1 MSAETILIGHSL
13 DNDLRALKII
23 HRRCVDT
30 CVMYPHPR
38 GFPFRQSLK
47 YITKK
52 YLDKDIQS
60 YKSSK
65 QIVKLETAAEKGSES
80 KIGDAEAISPPVQQ
94 GHDSVEDA
102 HAALML
108 AVLKVNCGEFLPI
121 TESSDIDNRVSLCDH
136 LFTELKALDIGKSIR
151 SNFLIEEHHIS
162 NKIWVG
168 SRSHVKVLEPSTNLS
183 LASDK
188 MQTFIQCSMKEN
200 LDIRAI
206 GFLGFSMSGG
216 ATLQNLSSLSELSG
230 NGSILLVVTAQTD
243 LTNVKN
249 LSVRKRSLS
258 KKSGSMCVTTWS
270 DKLEAELK
278 SEQKRANIG
287 RCILRVI

>member
-23 HRRCVDT
+23 HRCCVDT

-52 YLDKDIQS
+52 YLDKEIQN

-65 QIVKLETAAEKGSES
+65 QPGTALDKGSES
-80 KIGDAEAISPPVQQ
+80 KSGDADAMPPPVQL

-108 AVLKVNCGEFLPI
+108 AILKANCGKFLPI
-121 TESSDIDNRVSLCDH
+121 TESSDVDSRLSLCDY

-151 SNFLIEEHHIS
+151 STFLIEEHNVA
-162 NKIWVG
+162 NKAWIG
-168 SRSHVKVLEPSTNLS
+168 SRSHLTVLEPSTNLS
-183 LASDK
+183 RASAK
-188 MQTFIQCSMKEN
+188 MQAFIKCVAKDE

-206 GFLGFSMSGG
+206 GFIGFSMSGG
-216 ATLQNLSSLSELSG
+216 TNFEDLSALSELSG
-230 NGSILLVVTAQTD
+230 DGSILLVVTAQTD
-243 LTNVKN
+243 LTKVGD
-249 LSVRKRSLS
+249 LSARKRSLS
-258 KKSGSMCVTTWS
+258 KKNGSMCVTTWN

-287 RCILRVI
+287 RCIICVI